1 MSSAN
6 FPLISTLFFIFA
18 AAILGGVVAKRF
30 KLPAVAGYIGFG
42 FIFGNIFG
50 QFTQASI
57 LASISD
63 IGLILLLFVLGI
75 EFSFHR
81 LKSVF
86 PVIGLAAVVQ
96 ILIVFAIV
104 LAIFIGFGFSFLPAM
119 FFAAASALSST
130 ALVVKVLT
138 DKGELDS
145 IPGEVATGWLVIQDL
160 AVVPMLLVLPVVVSM
175 MTRLDTSW
183 VHLVSM
189 LAISILKSVFA
200 LVCIFVLGRR
210 IIPKFLSFVASV
222 GNRELLVLSTAAVVL
237 TASVF
242 GEIFG
247 LSMAVGAFIAGLLV
261 AETSQNH
268 AVFAEIRPLRDLFST
283 IFFVTI
289 GFTLPFGLVIG
300 SLAPLLSAAI
310 VVMIIKLM
318 VVGILMRF
326 LGYHRKTAFIVAL
339 GLTQMSEF
347 GFVLGKV
354 GAKLGAISSDQSSFL
369 TALTCMTLL
378 FNVPLFA
385 KSHELYY
392 ELMKHLKGK
401 LPKLF
406 STNEETLVSQ
416 DGQFPISNHI
426 VLCGYGRVGKY
437 IGRALEMSEVPYLVV
452 DYNHATISE
461 LKDKKVN
468 AVYGDPADREVLDFA
483 QVDLARAIIIAIP
496 DLHTQ
501 ERIIAHAHSLNRRI
515 RIICRTHFEQDQ
527 QRLKGLGV
535 HTIVQPE
542 FEAAISIVAKILS
555 DLGHSQEEIAGKV
568 SRLKIEHGLG

>member
-1 MSSAN
+1 MPSAN
-6 FPLISTLFFIFA
+6 FFLISTLFFIFA

-30 KLPAVAGYIGFG
+30 KFPPVAGYIGFG
-42 FIFGNIFG
+42 FIVGNIFG
-50 QFTQASI
+50 QFTQANI
-57 LASISD
+57 LATVSD

-81 LKSVF
+81 LKAVF

-96 ILIVFAIV
+96 MLIVFAIV
-104 LAIFIGFGFSFLPAM
+104 LAVFIGFGFSFLPAI
-119 FFAAASALSST
+119 FIATASALSST

-145 IPGEVATGWLVIQDL
+145 IPGEVATGWLIIQDL
-160 AVVPMLLVLPVVVSM
+160 AVVPMLLVLPVVVTIV
-175 MTRLDTSW
+175 TRLDTDW
-183 VHLVSM
+183 IPLGGM
-189 LAISILKSVFA
+189 LAASVGKSALA
-200 LVCIFVLGRR
+200 LVLILVFGRR

-222 GNRELLVLSTAAVVL
+222 GNRELLVLSTSAVVF

-289 GFTLPFGLVIG
+289 GFTLPFSLVVRNIV
-300 SLAPLLSAAI
+300 PLLSAAMVI
-310 VVMIIKLM
+310 MGIKLL
-318 VVGILMRF
+318 VVGVLMRF

-354 GAKLGAISSDQSSFL
+354 GTKLGALSTDQSAFL

-378 FNVPLFA
+378 VNVPLFS

-392 ELMKHLKGK
+392 GLMKHLKGK

-406 STNEETLVSQ
+406 PTNEETTVAG
-416 DGQFPISNHI
+416 DNQFPINNHI

-437 IGRALEMSEVPYLVV
+437 IGRALEMSDIPYLVI

-501 ERIIAHAHSLNRRI
+501 ECIIAHARSLNRRI

-527 QRLKGLGV
+527 QRLKALGV

-542 FEAAISIVAKILS
+542 FEAAISIVVRILN
-555 DLGHSQEEIAGKV
+555 DLGHSQEEIAGKI